1 MLRKD
6 TVSLDDWAHDF
17 LRGGQ
22 ILMTWRVCVC
32 VCVLGGPERY
42 QRNLVLHPENTCSSF
57 QLISEKTAWFQFF
70 TPLAILSRH
79 L

>member
-17 LRGGQ
+17 LRGGR
-22 ILMTWRVCVC
+22 ILMTWRVCWV
-32 VCVLGGPERY
+32 GGPERY
-42 QRNLVLHPENTCSSF
+42 LRNLVLHPENTCSSF